1 MYNDFMLK
9 NGERYDDLQFQNL
22 QLIQK
27 EGGYTFTSDAVLI
40 ANRVRAYRGER
51 VADLGTGSGVIAI
64 LVAAKTPCKEVVGVE
79 IQPRLADMAS
89 RSVEVNGL
97 SDRVK
102 ILECNMLDAPER
114 LGKESFDVVVSNP
127 PYMLAVGDSDD
138 EVEICKR
145 EYKITLREVVGTAAE
160 LLKYGGNLY
169 MILKSERLT
178 DLIYDMRAE
187 GVEPKRLIPVQPT
200 AKKDID
206 TVIVEGKKAGKP
218 GMVMEK
224 PLVVFDEKG
233 EYTLDAK
240 RLYDLC

>member
-1 MYNDFMLK
+1 MYNEIMLK
-9 NGERYDDLQFQNL
+9 DGERYDDLQFRNL
-22 QLIQK
+22 KLIQK

-40 ANRVRAYRGER
+40 ANHVRAYRGER
-51 VADLGTGSGVIAI
+51 VVDLGTGSGVIAI
-64 LVAAKTPCKEVVGVE
+64 LVAAKTPCKEVVGIE

-102 ILECNMLDAPER
+102 ILNCDMKDAPEL
-114 LGKESFDVVVSNP
+114 LGRESFDVVVSNP
-127 PYMLAVGDSDD
+127 PYMIAEGESDD

-145 EYKITLREVVGTAAE
+145 EFKITLREVIRTATK

-178 DLIYDMRAE
+178 DLISFMRLE

-200 AKKDID
+200 IKKDID

-218 GMVMEK
+218 GLVMEK
-224 PLVVFDEKG
+224 PLIVFDENG

-240 RLYDLC
+240 RLYDL